1 MLLFSLFRWVY
12 PPSKYPSKIRKSRFR
27 LTFLGMY
34 SKNRVEYFGKT
45 GLKGVA
51 VALFGLKL
59 WENEATRSTILFKS
73 EF

>member
-1 MLLFSLFRWVY
+1 MLLFGS
-12 PPSKYPSKIRKSRFR
+12 PSKYLSKNQKSSFR

-34 SKNRVEYFGKT
+34 SKIRVEYFAKT

-59 WENEATRSTILFKS
+59 WENEATRSRILFKS
-73 EF
+73 EFWPTKA